1 MHHPFHHPNLGI
13 VSRALMT
20 LFSMFIL
27 ASSLFFLVFGE
38 YQRPAVNA
46 QARNQAAV
54 IVQFDQQAHVV
65 RTIAFT
71 QPISGLVALQWS
83 GLQVVTT
90 TTSFGPAVCS
100 IEGVGC
106 PAENCFCDP
115 NRFWAYN
122 YWDGRAW
129 QSYNVGAHSS
139 VISQTGAIEGWRW
152 GEFGAPQTPVTQT
165 LAAARALTWLQA
177 RQSITNGGDSSVGT
191 AVETMLAVS
200 ANRLAAADWRRTTTS
215 PSLQD
220 YVAVNGAAFTR
231 SSAAAAGK
239 LALAVAAAD
248 ACLPAGALTPQGH
261 YSPTLGAYSK
271 QSGPHSLAILGAV
284 AISESVPVT
293 AQQTLKQAQQT
304 NGGWEWAPG
313 WGADTNATAVAVQAL
328 LATGEPISS
337 SILSSAL
344 AFLQAAQ
351 QSDGGFAYDLAPNA
365 PSDANSTAYVV
376 QALLATG
383 EAPTAARWTVSA
395 TNPIS
400 YLLALQLADGS
411 FQWQPATGSN
421 QLATQQII
429 PALLG
434 RPHPIARQAVTSCPA
449 TYLPLVAKP

>member
-1 MHHPFHHPNLGI
+1 MHHPFHHPTLGM
-13 VSRALMT
+13 VSRALTT

-38 YQRPAVNA
+38 YQRPAVHA
-46 QARNQAAV
+46 QAHNQADV
-54 IVQFDQQAHVV
+54 IVQFDAHAHVV
-65 RTIAFT
+65 RTITFT
-71 QPISGLVALQWS
+71 QPISGLAALQWS

-100 IEGVGC
+100 IAGIGC

-115 NRFWAYN
+115 NRFWAYS

-129 QSYNVGAHSS
+129 QSYAVGANSS
-139 VISQTGAIEGWRW
+139 VISQTGAVEGWRW
-152 GEFGAPQTPVTQT
+152 GEFGAPQVAATQT
-165 LAAARALTWLQA
+165 LAAAEALTWLQA
-177 RQSITNGGDSSVGT
+177 RQSITNGGYSSTGA
-191 AVETMLAVS
+191 AVETMLAIG
-200 ANRLAAADWRRTTTS
+200 ANGLTATAWRRTTAS
-215 PSLQD
+215 PTLAD
-220 YVAVNGAAFTR
+220 FVAVQGAAYTR
-231 SSAAAAGK
+231 GSAAGAGK

-248 ACLPAGALTPQGH
+248 ACLPAGALTPRSY

-284 AISESVPVT
+284 AISESVPVAAPASLKA
-293 AQQTLKQAQQT
+293 AQQAD
-304 NGGWEWAPG
+304 GGWEWAPG
-313 WGADTNATAVAVQAL
+313 WGPDTNATGLAVQAL

-337 SILSSAL
+337 STIISAV

-351 QSDGGFAYDLAPNA
+351 RPDGGFAYDLAPNA

-376 QALLATG
+376 QALLAAG
-383 EAPTAARWTVSA
+383 EDPTAARWTVSA

-411 FQWQPATGSN
+411 IQWQPATGSN
-421 QLATQQII
+421 QLATQQAI

-434 RPHPIARQAVTSCPA
+434 RAHPVARQPVTSCPA

>member
-1 MHHPFHHPNLGI
+1 MFHLSARVVRQPFIMMLMAFVGAIALFVLTFFTHHPLN
-13 VSRALMT
+13 VS
-20 LFSMFIL
+20 
-27 ASSLFFLVFGE
+27 
-38 YQRPAVNA
+38 A
-46 QARNQAAV
+46 QERKQADV
-54 IVQFDQQAHVV
+54 IVQVDDHAQLV
-65 RTIAFT
+65 RRLAFT

-100 IEGVGC
+100 IAGVGC
-106 PAENCFCDP
+106 PATDCFCDA
-115 NRFWAYN
+115 NRFWAYT

-129 QSYNVGAHSS
+129 QSYAVGAASS
-139 VISQTGAIEGWRW
+139 VISQTGAVEGWRW
-152 GEFGAPQTPVTQT
+152 GEFGAPQVAATQT
-165 LAAARALTWLQA
+165 LAAAEALTWLQA
-177 RQSITNGGDSSVGT
+177 RQSITNGGYSSVGA

-200 ANRLAAADWRRTTTS
+200 ANGLAAADWRRTATS

-220 YVAVNGAAFTR
+220 YVAVNGAAFAR
-231 SSAAAAGK
+231 SGAAATGK

-248 ACLPAGALTPQGH
+248 ACLPAGALTPRSH

-293 AQQTLKQAQQT
+293 APQMIKQAQHT

-337 SILSSAL
+337 SIVISAV

-351 QSDGGFAYDLAPNA
+351 RPDGGFAYDLAPNA

-376 QALLATG
+376 QALLAAG
-383 EAPTAARWTVSA
+383 EDPTTARWTVSA

-434 RPHPIARQAVTSCPA
+434 RTHPIARQPVNSCPA

>member
-1 MHHPFHHPNLGI
+1 MHHPFHHPTLSM
-13 VSRALMT
+13 VSRALTT
-20 LFSMFIL
+20 LLSTFIL
-27 ASSLFFLVFGE
+27 ASSLFLLVFGT
-38 YQRPAVNA
+38 YQRHTVNA
-46 QARNQAAV
+46 QALNQADV
-54 IVQFDQQAHVV
+54 IVQFDDHAHVV

-71 QPISGLVALQWS
+71 QPISGLAALEWS

-115 NRFWAYN
+115 NRFWAYS

-129 QSYNVGAHSS
+129 QSYAVGANAS
-139 VISQTGAIEGWRW
+139 VISQTGAVEGWRW
-152 GEFGAPQTPVTQT
+152 GEFGAPQVAATQT
-165 LAAARALTWLQA
+165 LAAAEALTWLQA
-177 RQSITNGGDSSVGT
+177 RQSITNGGYSSVGA

-200 ANRLAAADWRRTTTS
+200 ANGLAAAHWRRTTTS
-215 PSLQD
+215 PSVQD

-231 SSAAAAGK
+231 GAAAAGK

-248 ACLPAGALTPQGH
+248 ACLPAGALTPQGY

-271 QSGPHSLAILGAV
+271 QSGPNSLAILGAV
-284 AISESVPVT
+284 AISESVPVSAPT
-293 AQQTLKQAQQT
+293 SLKAAQQAD
-304 NGGWEWAPG
+304 GGWEWAPG
-313 WGADTNATAVAVQAL
+313 WGADTNATGLAVQAL
-328 LATGEPISS
+328 LATGEQISS
-337 SILSSAL
+337 ATVISAL

-351 QSDGGFAYDLAPNA
+351 QPDGGFAYDLAPNA

-376 QALLATG
+376 QALLAAG
-383 EAPTAARWTVSA
+383 EEPTTARWTVSA

-411 FQWQPATGSN
+411 FQWQPATGSD

-434 RPHPIARQAVTSCPA
+434 QAHPLARQAVVSCPA